1 MIRLNIECDSAQEFE
16 QILST
21 LRGDSKAVPKVR
33 ESFPSGGVCE
43 PRMRGLLEG
52 EHTAEPKVEKP
63 SSSSLMDY
71 SLAEIHAMNMRR
83 ENADKV
89 LELKKA
95 LEAGRRQFEKDSALK
110 AWVGDTPDKKE
121 VVNPSD
127 LVGALTGV
135 AETMA
140 TVTSQEAQEAPKK
153 EKTVSTRTRKPKA
166 ENEAVTELKTQ
177 GPELPPHEQSALDQA
192 DAMGIYNPATGE
204 FTEEAT
210 VGELPT
216 TPAVPTGKA
225 ITAEDLRGLCFPL
238 NKKSAEAKAAV
249 QKAIRATGAENFSS
263 VPEDK
268 FGQLYDELKSLCIT
282 FGIDPT
288 TV

>member
-21 LRGDSKAVPKVR
+21 LRGERKAVPKVQ
-33 ESFPSGGVCE
+33 ESFPSSGVCE
-43 PRMRGLLEG
+43 PRMRGLIDDEY
-52 EHTAEPKVEKP
+52 T
-63 SSSSLMDY
+63 
-71 SLAEIHAMNMRR
+71 
-83 ENADKV
+83 DKV

-95 LEAGRRQFEKDSALK
+95 LAARRDLEKEAALK
-110 AWVGDTPDKKE
+110 AWIGDTPDKKE
-121 VVNPSD
+121 VVNLSD
-127 LVGALTGV
+127 LAGALTGV
-135 AETMA
+135 ADTMA

-177 GPELPPHEQSALDQA
+177 EPELPPHEQSALDQA

-204 FTEEAT
+204 FTDEAT